1 MSEKSIKEL
10 RRKAAM
16 LKPGMTI
23 GKGQVSGGVLAELDR
38 MLEAGEIVKLKFL
51 RTSDPAQR
59 EGMVSR
65 LVEETRSRI
74 VETRGNTITLYRA
87 RGSKQKRYIN

>member
-1 MSEKSIKEL
+1 MSDTNIKEL
-10 RRKAAM
+10 RRRAAR

-23 GKGQVSGGVLAELDR
+23 GKGQVSGGVLAELD
-38 MLEAGEIVKLKFL
+38 MILEASEVAKVKFL

-59 EGMVSR
+59 EDMISR
-65 LVEETRSRI
+65 LVGETQSKL